1 MKINLNER
9 ERERSIVMISL
20 NEKLQGF
27 GFLYK
32 L

>member
-1 MKINLNER
+1 MRERERER